1 VILAFPFLV
10 LMLSI
15 IAILGP
21 GLSSFYIAMAL
32 VGWVSYARLIRAQIL
47 VLKNSDYA
55 MAAESLG
62 FSRVRILFRH
72 LLPNAVAG
80 SIVFSMSDVVLVLLS
95 GAAISYLGLGV
106 QPPTAEWGVMVAEG
120 QSFVTQ
126 AWWITLFPG
135 LSIVV
140 LAFGFSLIGD
150 GLAERLGVNG

>member
-1 VILAFPFLV
+1 
-10 LMLSI
+10 
-15 IAILGP
+15 
-21 GLSSFYIAMAL
+21 
-32 VGWVSYARLIRAQIL
+32 
-47 VLKNSDYA
+47 
-55 MAAESLG
+55 
-62 FSRVRILFRH
+62 
-72 LLPNAVAG
+72 
-80 SIVFSMSDVVLVLLS
+80 MSDVVLVLLS

-150 GLAERLGVNG
+150 GLARQLGVNG